1 MVFANFFCE
10 KIKKKNAADN
20 ISAAFFLSNYETLL
34 IQGEF

>member
-10 KIKKKNAADN
+10 KIKKNAADN
-20 ISAAFFLSNYETLL
+20 ISAAFFLSNYATLL